1 MSNDSKDFVTLGA
14 QMGGNDAFEAT
25 HATILSLRRILAHRC
40 RSLYSESIKEIALV
54 LRIDGKLDSWGK
66 SGVEAVFLRQKA
78 GYATADIYV
87 PREAWANDDPRVFR
101 VFLASMVQ
109 EAVAKVVERFSDRGV
124 PIAGRELL
132 ADVEAAAQEFLAQ

>member
-1 MSNDSKDFVTLGA
+1 MSDDSKDFVTLGA
-14 QMGGNDAFEAT
+14 QMGGVDASAVT
-25 HATILSLRRILAHRC
+25 WPAIALYKRALSSRC
-40 RSLYSESIKEIALV
+40 RRSYSDSISEIGLV
-54 LRIDGKLDSWGK
+54 LRIDGKLDSWEK

-87 PREAWANDDPRVFR
+87 PREVWANDDPRVFR

-124 PIAGRELL
+124 PIAGRELP
-132 ADVEAAAQEFLAQ
+132 ADVEAATQEFLAQ